1 MSTQKFLDFVVFYL
15 KCASTKIAKFSY
27 CFRAELVGKLNDRSV
42 SSGGDSESNGGF
54 GSEDQSDSD
63 DASTVKS
70 VVVRKNPPHHTGPHP
85 ETRNGHQKSAQDQ
98 ERKSPSP
105 PSSKDN
111 GGFHQNGDDSIDE
124 VRLLLCQTF
133 LVVPYSFASFVCAG
147 VHCTI

>member
-1 MSTQKFLDFVVFYL
+1 MHLHER
-15 KCASTKIAKFSY
+15 IAKLITLFY

-70 VVVRKNPPHHTGPHP
+70 VVVRKNPPRHTGPHP
-85 ETRNGHQKSAQDQ
+85 ETSNGHQKSAQDQ

-105 PSSKDN
+105 PRSKDN
-111 GGFHQNGDDSIDE
+111 GVFHQNGDDSIDE
-124 VRLLLCQTF
+124 VRLSMILF
-133 LVVPYSFASFVCAG
+133 GS
-147 VHCTI
+147 TI

>member
-1 MSTQKFLDFVVFYL
+1 MCIY
-15 KCASTKIAKFSY
+15 INKFSY

-70 VVVRKNPPHHTGPHP
+70 VVVRKNPHHHTGPHP
-85 ETRNGHQKSAQDQ
+85 EISNGHQKSAQDQ